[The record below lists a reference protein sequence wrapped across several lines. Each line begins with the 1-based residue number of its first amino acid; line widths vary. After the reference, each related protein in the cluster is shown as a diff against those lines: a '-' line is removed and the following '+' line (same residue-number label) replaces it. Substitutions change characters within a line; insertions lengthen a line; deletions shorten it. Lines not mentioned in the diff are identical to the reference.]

1 MDTGDQ
7 AQVKEQK
14 ISKKMVRDQEVADM
28 KELMSHAWGRRV
40 LWRIL
45 SWAGVFKLSFS
56 EGEHSLTDFK
66 EGMRNIGLM
75 LLDECNM
82 ASPDMFLLM
91 QQEANAREFNRGI
104 SDGRK

>member
-1 MDTGDQ
+1 MDVGNT

-14 ISKKMVRDQEVADM
+14 ISKKMVRDQEVGDM

-56 EGEHSLTDFK
+56 EGQHSLTDFK
-66 EGMRNIGLM
+66 EGMRNIGLK
-75 LLDECNM
+75 LLDECTLADPN
-82 ASPDMFLLM
+82 MFLRM
-91 QQEANAREFNRGI
+91 QQEANAQEFQQREKVNG
-104 SDGRK
+104 